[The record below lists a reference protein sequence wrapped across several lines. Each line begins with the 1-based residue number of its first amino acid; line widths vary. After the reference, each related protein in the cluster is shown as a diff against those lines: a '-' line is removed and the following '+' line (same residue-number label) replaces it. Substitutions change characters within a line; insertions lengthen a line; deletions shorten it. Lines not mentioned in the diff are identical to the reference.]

1 MARTRAHPLPHSYDV
16 GVEPAAPK
24 IKFCGITDPAD
35 AEAAAN
41 PTAAPEGG
49 PAPSSYSS
57 TQSTEATGTLA
68 SDDQLAALWE
78 KLAGGG
84 QS

>member
-1 MARTRAHPLPHSYDV
+1 V
-16 GVEPAAPK
+16 VVEGA
-24 IKFCGITDPAD
+24 T
-35 AEAAAN
+35 
-41 PTAAPEGG
+41 G

-57 TQSTEATGTLA
+57 TQSGEATGTLA
-68 SDDQLAALWE
+68 SDDQLAALRE